1 MATKPKSAEQPRVE
15 VSIPR
20 GGDREDPNY
29 FVAINGVN
37 YLLPR
42 GRKSQVPPAVAAE
55 TQRAERARDALDETR
70 SSLQR
75 AGA

>member
-1 MATKPKSAEQPRVE
+1 MSTRTKEPPRVE

-20 GGDREDPNY
+20 GGEREDPNY

-42 GRKSQVPPAVAAE
+42 GRKSAVPPEVAAE
-55 TQRAERARDALDETR
+55 IARAERARDALDETR